1 MDHAMMVRR
10 ERTRGVHGWR
20 GAHRGGARLLFLQGC
35 GRGLSF
41 RRFRQADR
49 GNRPVNGRVISSGQ
63 GVRVLH
69 PGGNVA
75 LAVQYAPDIDVVRAL
90 DVEHEVGVRR
100 QRPGA

>member
-1 MDHAMMVRR
+1 MDHAMMVRS
-10 ERTRGVHGWR
+10 ERTSRVRGRR
-20 GAHRGGARLLFLQGC
+20 GTHRGGARLVFLQGYGC
-35 GRGLSF
+35 GLSF
-41 RRFRQADR
+41 RGFRQVDR
-49 GNRPVNGRVISSGQ
+49 GTRPVNGRVVSSGQ

-90 DVEHEVGVRR
+90 DVEHEIGVRR